1 LRLAAGWC
9 FLTDTDTD
17 TDTDSYNGVG
27 KFEKVSGSGTFTHV
41 ASFGDGSSTGI
52 VEGTYERQ

>member
-1 LRLAAGWC
+1 MCGTWG
-9 FLTDTDTD
+9 
-17 TDTDSYNGVG
+17 SYNGVE